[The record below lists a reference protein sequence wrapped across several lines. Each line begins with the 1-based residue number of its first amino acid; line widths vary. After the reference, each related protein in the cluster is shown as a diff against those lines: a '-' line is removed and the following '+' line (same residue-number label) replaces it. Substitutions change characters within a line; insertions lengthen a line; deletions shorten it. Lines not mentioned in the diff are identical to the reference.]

1 MQNKL
6 ITLRTVIDIV
16 IESAEDQI
24 DMQNILDILYEKA
37 SVLDEKIIDIEDEI

>member
-6 ITLRTVIDIV
+6 ITLRTVIDMV